1 MRRLLGR
8 VDPRMMF
15 SSAIPRWEAT
25 EKVVARVAVAVKPS
39 RHFTPSLSLRTWR
52 GNGVRSQTAGDVEYI
67 SSEPTLQTVENTTFV
82 IVNEL

>member
-25 EKVVARVAVAVKPS
+25 ERVVARVAVAVKPN

-52 GNGVRSQTAGDVEYI
+52 ENGVRSQTAGDVECI
-67 SSEPTLQTVENTTFV
+67 SSEQTVENTTLV
-82 IVNEL
+82 TVSEL